1 MALTNFIPTV
11 WSARLLANLQKAQVY
26 TQAGVINRD
35 YEGEIREYG
44 DTVKINSIGAI
55 AVGTYAKNTDIAD
68 PQTLTD
74 ATRSLLIDQQKYF
87 AFQVD
92 DIDQVQT
99 KPKVMDE
106 AMREAAYSLADA
118 ADQYIAGLYTEADAG
133 NLIGTT
139 AAPKTDLGTAGKA
152 YEYLLQL
159 GRKLTD
165 AKVPKEGRWVIVPTW
180 FTGLLLLDQRFVNT
194 GSAQA
199 EDRIQ
204 NAVIGRAAGFNVLE
218 SLNVPNTT
226 ETEYRI
232 VAGHPMAWSYAEQIA
247 KVEAYRME
255 KRFADAMKGLHVYGA
270 KVVRPTALAVLTAN
284 EPAA

>member
-55 AVGTYAKNTDIAD
+55 SVGTYAKNTDIAD

-118 ADQYIAGLYTEADAG
+118 ADQYIASLYTEADAG

-226 ETEYRI
+226 ATKYRI

-284 EPAA
+284 EPS

>member
-1 MALTNFIPTV
+1 MALTNFIPTI
-11 WSARLLANLQKAQVY
+11 WSARLLSNLQKAQIY
-26 TQAGVINRD
+26 TQTGVINRD
-35 YEGEIREYG
+35 YEGEIREFG
-44 DTVKINSIGAI
+44 DTVKINNIGAI
-55 AVGTYAKNTDIAD
+55 SVGSYVKNTDIAD
-68 PQTLTD
+68 PQTLSD
-74 ATRSLLIDQQKYF
+74 ATRSLVIDQQKYF

-99 KPKVMDE
+99 KPKIMDE
-106 AMREAAYSLADA
+106 AMREAAYALADA
-118 ADQYIAGLYTEADAG
+118 ADQYIASLYTEADSG
-133 NLIGTT
+133 NLVGTT

-180 FTGLLLLDQRFVNT
+180 FTSLLLTDQRFVNT

-204 NAVIGRAAGFNVLE
+204 NALIGRAAGFNVLE

-226 ETEYRI
+226 ATKYRI
-232 VAGHPMAWSYAEQIA
+232 MAGHPMAWSYAEQIA

-255 KRFADAMKGLHVYGA
+255 KRFADAMKGLHVFGA

-284 EPAA
+284 EPA

>member
-1 MALTNFIPTV
+1 MALDNFIPTI
-11 WSARLLANLQKAQVY
+11 WSARLLQSLQKALVYGQV
-26 TQAGVINRD
+26 GVVNRD
-35 YEGEIREYG
+35 YEGEIREAG
-44 DTVKINSIGAI
+44 NTVKIQAIGAVT
-55 AVGTYAKNTDIAD
+55 VGTYIKNSNMSA
-68 PQTLTD
+68 PETLTD
-74 ATRSLLIDQQKYF
+74 ATLSLLIDQSKYF
-87 AFQVD
+87 NFQID
-92 DIDQVQT
+92 DIDKAQQ
-99 KPKVMDE
+99 KPKVMSE
-106 AMREAAYSLADA
+106 AMREAGYALADT
-118 ADQYIAGLYTEADAG
+118 ADQYIASLYANADAG

-180 FTGLLLLDQRFVNT
+180 FTGLLLTDQRFVNT

-204 NAVIGRAAGFNVLE
+204 NAMIGRAAGFNVLE

-226 ETEYRI
+226 ATKYRI
-232 VAGHPMAWSYAEQIA
+232 IAGHPMAWSYAEQING
-247 KVEAYRME
+247 VEAYRPE
-255 KRFADAMKGLHVYGA
+255 LRFADAVKGLHVYGA

-284 EPAA
+284 APA